1 MNDTYSGESEL
12 RELNKQWRE
21 AMSNRDYQL
30 ADNIQRM
37 MDRLSGRAIQL
48 ADIKLKE
55 SLRRSGLI

>member
-12 RELNKQWRE
+12 RELNKQWSE

-37 MDRLSGRAIQL
+37 MDRLSERAIQL

-55 SLRRSGLI
+55 SLRRSDLI